1 MRNVVTL
8 AVAGFFAAF
17 GQVTMVVLAGIIGA
31 LLAPDARLATL
42 PVTSGVVGVA
52 LATAPAALAMSRFGR
67 RRVFIVGAMLASLGC
82 GVASIA
88 IGQANFWLYCLA
100 NLLIGSNLAF
110 TAQFRFAA
118 AESVTPDRVSRVVA
132 WVMLGTL
139 AAAAVAPRLVVA
151 VRAAAEVEYVA
162 SFWLLATVYLA
173 SAAVLM
179 RLRNPQV
186 SADSSQAHARPLRE
200 IAAQPAFQ
208 LAVLAAAIGYG
219 VMALIMTA
227 TPLSMHVQQG
237 HSVESTALV
246 IQGHVIAMYLP
257 SLVSGWLVAR
267 LGVLRMLLLGAACET
282 ACVGFALAGAE
293 ILHYGGAMILLGIG
307 WNLLFVAGTT
317 LLTRSYRPA
326 ERYRVQALNELVMF
340 SVMALA
346 SLLAGVL
353 ISALGW
359 KTMNLLAL
367 MPLIGL
373 IGLIRVYHR
382 RQALAQTAGVATST
396 GS

>member
-1 MRNVVTL
+1 MRNVLTL

-42 PVTSGVVGVA
+42 PVTSGVLGVA

-67 RRVFIVGAMLASLGC
+67 KRVFMAGAMLAALGC
-82 GVASIA
+82 VVASIA
-88 IGQANFWLYCLA
+88 IGSANFWLYCLA
-100 NLLIGSNLAF
+100 NLMIGSNLAL

-139 AAAAVAPRLVVA
+139 AAAAVAPQLVVA
-151 VRAAAEVEYVA
+151 VRRAAEVEYVA
-162 SFWLLATVYLA
+162 SFWLLAVVFLISA
-173 SAAVLM
+173 SVLIGF
-179 RLRNPQV
+179 RNAELP
-186 SADSSQAHARPLRE
+186 AGGARDHARPLRE

-246 IQGHVIAMYLP
+246 IQSHVIAMYLP

-282 ACVGFALAGAE
+282 TCVGFALAGAE
-293 ILHYGGAMILLGIG
+293 ILHYGGAMILLGVG

-326 ERYRVQALNELVMF
+326 ERFRVQALNELVIF

-353 ISALGW
+353 ISGLGW
-359 KTMNLLAL
+359 KVMNLLAL
-367 MPLIGL
+367 VPLVGL
-373 IGLIRVYHR
+373 LALILIYRRRRV
-382 RQALAQTAGVATST
+382 LSDPAGAASST

>member
-1 MRNVVTL
+1 MRNVLTL
-8 AVAGFFAAF
+8 AIAGFFAAF

-31 LLAPDARLATL
+31 MLAPDARLATL

-52 LATAPAALAMSRFGR
+52 LATVPSALAMARFGR
-67 RRVFIVGAMLASLGC
+67 KRVFIAGAVLASTGC
-82 GVASIA
+82 VLASVA
-88 IGQANFWLYCLA
+88 IGLGDFWLYCLA
-100 NLLIGSNLAF
+100 NLMIGSNLAF

-118 AESVTPDRVSRVVA
+118 AESVTADRVSQVVA

-151 VRAAAEVEYVA
+151 VRNAAEVEYVA
-162 SFWLLATVYLA
+162 SFWLLAIVYLA
-173 SAAVLM
+173 SAAVLL
-179 RLRNPQV
+179 RFRNPGT
-186 SADSSQAHARPLRE
+186 QAEAGDARARPLRE
-200 IAAQPAFQ
+200 IAAQPGFQ

-219 VMALIMTA
+219 IMALIMTA

-267 LGVLRMLLLGAACET
+267 LGVLRMLLLGTAFET

-293 ILHYGGAMILLGIG
+293 ILHYSGAMILLGVG

-326 ERYRVQALNELVMF
+326 ERFRVQALNELMMF

-353 ISALGW
+353 VSALGW
-359 KTMNLLAL
+359 KVMNLLAL
-367 MPLIGL
+367 IPLAGL
-373 IGLIRVYHR
+373 LSLIWIYNR
-382 RQALAQTAGVATST
+382 RLALSNPAGIATST

>member
-42 PVTSGVVGVA
+42 PVTSGVLGVA
-52 LATAPAALAMSRFGR
+52 LATAPAALAMARFGR
-67 RRVFIVGAMLASLGC
+67 KRVFMAGAVLASFGC
-82 GVASIA
+82 LLASIA
-88 IGQANFWLYCLA
+88 IGTAAFWLYCLA
-100 NLLIGSNLAF
+100 NLMIGSNLAF

-118 AESVTPDRVSRVVA
+118 AESVTADRVSRVVA

-151 VRAAAEVEYVA
+151 VRDAAEVEYVA
-162 SFWLLATVYLA
+162 SFWLLAAVYLT

-179 RLRNPQV
+179 RFRNTQV
-186 SADSSQAHARPLRE
+186 HQDSSDQAARPLRE

-208 LAVLAAAIGYG
+208 LAILSAAIGYG

-227 TPLSMHVQQG
+227 TPLSMHIQQG

-267 LGVLRMLLLGAACET
+267 LGVLRMLLLGAACQT
-282 ACVGFALAGAE
+282 VCVGFALAGAE
-293 ILHYGGAMILLGIG
+293 IMHYGGAMILLGVG

-317 LLTRSYRPA
+317 LLTRSYIPA
-326 ERYRVQALNELVMF
+326 ERFRAQALNESVIF

-359 KTMNLLAL
+359 TRMNLLAL
-367 MPLIGL
+367 IPLVGL
-373 IGLIRVYHR
+373 LALIWIYHR
-382 RQALAQTAGVATST
+382 KQALSDPASVAASTS
-396 GS
+396 S

>member
-42 PVTSGVVGVA
+42 PVTSGVLGVA
-52 LATAPAALAMSRFGR
+52 LATAPAALAMARFGR
-67 RRVFIVGAMLASLGC
+67 KRVFMAGAVLASFGC
-82 GVASIA
+82 LLASIA
-88 IGQANFWLYCLA
+88 IGTAAFWLYCLA
-100 NLLIGSNLAF
+100 NLMIGSNLAF

-118 AESVTPDRVSRVVA
+118 AESVTADRVSRVVA

-151 VRAAAEVEYVA
+151 VREAAEVEYVA
-162 SFWLLATVYLA
+162 SFWLLAAVYLA

-179 RLRNPQV
+179 RFRNPQV
-186 SADSSQAHARPLRE
+186 HQDSSDQAARPLRE

-208 LAVLAAAIGYG
+208 LAILSAAIGYG

-227 TPLSMHVQQG
+227 TPLSMHIQQG

-267 LGVLRMLLLGAACET
+267 LGVLRMLLLGAACQT
-282 ACVGFALAGAE
+282 VCVGFALAGAE
-293 ILHYGGAMILLGIG
+293 IMHYGGAMILLGVG

-317 LLTRSYRPA
+317 LLTRSYIPA
-326 ERYRVQALNELVMF
+326 ERFRAQALNESVIF

-353 ISALGW
+353 ISTLGW
-359 KTMNLLAL
+359 TRMNLLAL
-367 MPLIGL
+367 IPLVGL
-373 IGLIRVYHR
+373 LALIWIYHR
-382 RQALAQTAGVATST
+382 KQALSDPASVAASTS
-396 GS
+396 S

>member
-1 MRNVVTL
+1 MRNVLTL
-8 AVAGFFAAF
+8 AVACFFAAF

-31 LLAPDARLATL
+31 LLAPDASLATL
-42 PVTSGVVGVA
+42 PVTSGVLGVA
-52 LATAPAALAMSRFGR
+52 LATVPAALAMARFGR
-67 RRVFIVGAMLASLGC
+67 KRVFIGGALLASLGC
-82 GVASIA
+82 LLASIA
-88 IGQANFWLYCLA
+88 IGNASFWLYCLA
-100 NLLIGSNLAF
+100 NLVIGSNLAF

-151 VRAAAEVEYVA
+151 VRRAAEVEYVA
-162 SFWLLATVYLA
+162 SFWLLAAVYLT

-179 RLRNPQV
+179 NFRNPLAP
-186 SADSSQAHARPLRE
+186 SASTESRARPLRE
-200 IAAQPAFQ
+200 IAVQPGFQ
-208 LAVLAAAIGYG
+208 LALLAAAIGYG

-293 ILHYGGAMILLGIG
+293 ILHYSGAMILLGVG

-326 ERYRVQALNELVMF
+326 ERFSVQALNEMVIF
-340 SVMALA
+340 GVMALA

-353 ISALGW
+353 INVLGW
-359 KTMNLLAL
+359 KVMNLMAL
-367 MPLIGL
+367 GPLLGLFGL
-373 IGLIRVYHR
+373 IWMFNR
-382 RQALAQTAGVATST
+382 REATSSS
-396 GS
+396 GEVAASSRG